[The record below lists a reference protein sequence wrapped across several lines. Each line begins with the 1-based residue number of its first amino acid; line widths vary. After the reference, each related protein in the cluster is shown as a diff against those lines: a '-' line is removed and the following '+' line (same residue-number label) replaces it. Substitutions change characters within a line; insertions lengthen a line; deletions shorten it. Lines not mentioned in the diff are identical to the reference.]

1 MKELMQSI
9 LVYVVIVSVLKGLIG
24 NPKYSQ
30 YFQFFS
36 GIIMILIML
45 SPILSV
51 FSHENNW
58 YEILEENVL
67 QMDLENVKAE
77 MEIADAQF
85 AELVEREYEETAA
98 KQVIA
103 LAENEGVSLETVE
116 VEVVNEAG
124 SLVIEKVTVVT
135 SAMSGAETGNAATSI
150 ETIQIGNDRKRRE
163 ADTSKRANS
172 LRRQICDCF
181 VVGEEKVLIWK

>member
-1 MKELMQSI
+1 
-9 LVYVVIVSVLKGLIG
+9 
-24 NPKYSQ
+24 
-30 YFQFFS
+30 
-36 GIIMILIML
+36 
-45 SPILSV
+45 
-51 FSHENNW
+51 
-58 YEILEENVL
+58 
-67 QMDLENVKAE
+67 

-150 ETIQIGNDRKRRE
+150 ETIQIGNDRTRRE